1 MSYKR
6 KQIVGF
12 GIILSLMVMIMIVI
26 MVMINIA
33 SSGVSEIVNNRYKN
47 VKATTD
53 FRDSFNSLDR
63 ELVYLAI
70 EQDNSKTQGKLQT
83 IENYRQQALAQLL
96 IIDGLTQNEQGRQ
109 LLATI
114 RVQYDTYLN
123 VVKQI
128 TDIQKNALS
137 ENSATLLI
145 NEAQPSRT
153 ELILV
158 IQKLRQLQE
167 TLMDDAQKRLNN
179 LTFIVITLM
188 SISELALI
196 VIGTWIAVWVVRGT
210 TKSLNEVTDVLKS
223 TDFNSAEN
231 LPRLNVQANDE
242 IGNIATSFNAMAN
255 TLEIYNKKARELNEI
270 IEETNWIQNG
280 VAETATMYQG
290 INDTTQLANSF
301 ISKICMLLGAN
312 YGVFYLQ
319 MWQDDQQKFV
329 KIASYA
335 VYGNDEAIEEFR
347 LGEGLI
353 GQSAM
358 EGRTIILHNLP
369 DHYLKVASG
378 LGQAFPKS
386 LIITPIEFKGQVEAV
401 IEVACLETFTPL
413 QQQLLEQIRGTFGI
427 ALNNVR
433 SRMEL
438 DRLLKESQL
447 LTEELQAQSEEFQ
460 VQQEELQTINEKLVE
475 QNQVTEQK
483 TKELQ
488 ATQKE
493 LEIFSEEL
501 QKNSK
506 YKLEFLANMSH
517 ELRTPLN
524 SMLIL
529 SEILEENSDGSLTS
543 EEKEYAR
550 VIHNSGHDLLIL
562 IDDILDLSKAEA
574 GKLDLVIDWV
584 NISELPELM
593 NYDFEKLAKK
603 KGLSFT
609 TIICP
614 DVPNIVH
621 TDGKRLNQTIKNLL
635 SNAMKFTEQG
645 SVIFKIQKAD
655 QSEIDDLFSGETSDF
670 ILKISVSDTGIGIS
684 KENQKHIFE
693 AFQQADGTTERIYG
707 GTGLGLSIS
716 REFAKLLKGCIVVES
731 EEGKG
736 STFTLYIPDLDKYP
750 RHERVNSYDEVAA
763 TAISQKRV
771 LESTDSMSL
780 PAPSFK
786 PGDPNLFKGKKVLL
800 VDDDIRNIFSL
811 TAALTKQGLVVQV
824 ANNGQ
829 ESLETLRNNPPFDL
843 ILMDIMMPVMDGYEA
858 MKAIRIEKKWANIPI
873 IALTAKAMKED
884 RELCLASGASD
895 YISKPLNIQRLF
907 SLMRVWMADEILEK

>member
-12 GIILSLMVMIMIVI
+12 GIILSLMVMIMIAI
-26 MVMINIA
+26 MIMINMA
-33 SSGVSEIVNNRYKN
+33 SAGISEIVNDRYKN
-47 VKATTD
+47 DKATTD
-53 FRDSFNSLDR
+53 LRGSFNSLDR
-63 ELVYLAI
+63 ELGYLVI
-70 EQDNSKTQGKLQT
+70 EQDNSKIQGKLQT

-114 RVQYDTYLN
+114 RIQYDTYLN

-128 TDIQKNALS
+128 TDIRKTALS
-137 ENSATLLI
+137 ENLAAILI

-153 ELILV
+153 ELIQLTE
-158 IQKLRQLQE
+158 KFKQLQE
-167 TLMDDAQKRLNN
+167 TLMNDAQKRIYHM
-179 LTFIVITLM
+179 TFIIVTLM

-196 VIGTWIAVWVVRGT
+196 AIGTWIAVWVMKSR

-231 LPRLNVQANDE
+231 LPRLNVRTNDE

-280 VAETATMYQG
+280 LAETATMYQG
-290 INDTTQLANSF
+290 INDTSQLAYSF

-319 MWQDDQQKFV
+319 MGQGGQQKFV

-335 VYGNDEAIEEFR
+335 VYGNDKAIEEFR
-347 LGEGLI
+347 LGEGLV
-353 GQSAM
+353 GQSAL

-369 DHYLKVASG
+369 DHYLKIASG
-378 LGQAFPKS
+378 LGQAFPES
-386 LIITPIEFKGQVEAV
+386 LIITPIEFEGQVEAV
-401 IEVACLETFTPL
+401 IEIASLETFTPL

-447 LTEELQAQSEEFQ
+447 LTAELQAQSEELQ
-460 VQQEELQTINEKLVE
+460 MQQEELQTVNEKLVE

-488 ATQKE
+488 ATQNE

-501 QKNSK
+501 QKSSK
-506 YKLEFLANMSH
+506 FKSDFLANMSH

-529 SEILEENSDGSLTS
+529 SEILEENSNGSLTS

-550 VIHNSGHDLLIL
+550 VIHNSGHDLLNL

-574 GKLDLVIDWV
+574 GKLDLVLDWV
-584 NISELPELM
+584 NVSELPEIM
-593 NYDFEKLAKK
+593 NYDFEKLAQK

-609 TIICP
+609 TMIYP
-614 DVPNIVH
+614 DAPTTVH
-621 TDGKRLNQTIKNLL
+621 TDGRRLNQIIKNLL

-655 QSEIDDLFSGETSDF
+655 QSEIDHLFGGKKFDL

-693 AFQQADGTTERIYG
+693 AFQQVYGTTERKYG
-707 GTGLGLSIS
+707 GTGLGLSIC
-716 REFAKLLKGCIVVES
+716 REFAQLLKGRIIVES

-736 STFTLYIPDLDKYP
+736 STFTLFVPDLDKYP
-750 RHERVNSYDEVAA
+750 GYELVNSYDEVAA
-763 TAISQKRV
+763 TAISQKHI
-771 LESTDSMSL
+771 LESTDSISL

-786 PGDPNLFKGKKVLL
+786 PSDPNLFKGKTVLL
-800 VDDDIRNIFSL
+800 VDDDKRNIFAL
-811 TAALTKQGLVVQV
+811 TAALEKQGLIVEV

-829 ESLETLRNNPPFDL
+829 ESLETLRNNPPFDM
-843 ILMDIMMPVMDGYEA
+843 ILMDIMMPIMDGYQA
-858 MKAIRIEKKWANIPI
+858 MKAIRFEEKWKNIPI

-895 YISKPLNIQRLF
+895 YISKPLNIQRLI
-907 SLMRVWMADEILEK
+907 SLMRVWMAE